1 MHLGV
6 EVHTKTLVTALDERG
21 VCIADTDLAARTVL
35 WAAGVAASPL
45 ARSLGVPLDRAGRV
59 QVRPDLTIPGHAE
72 VFVIGDLAAA
82 MSQGQPVP
90 GVAPAAIQGGRHAA
104 RCIRQRLAGQPA
116 APFHY
121 RHRGA
126 LATIG
131 RAAAVADFGWLK
143 LTGFPAWLA
152 WMLVHIAF
160 LIGFRNRVF
169 VLLSW
174 AWAYL
179 TFQRGARIITGAP
192 EQLLPHLPG
201 SDKQQQDDA
210 AAALLAPPH
219 PVQTEA
225 SRHSRA

>member
-1 MHLGV
+1 
-6 EVHTKTLVTALDERG
+6 
-21 VCIADTDLAARTVL
+21 
-35 WAAGVAASPL
+35 
-45 ARSLGVPLDRAGRV
+45 VPLDRAGRV
-59 QVRPDLTIPGHAE
+59 QVQPDLTIPGQAE

-82 MSQGQPVP
+82 TSQGQSVP

-104 RCIRQRLAGQPA
+104 RCIRRTLAGQPA
-116 APFHY
+116 VPFHY

-143 LTGFPAWLA
+143 LTGFLAWLA

-160 LIGFRNRVF
+160 LVGFRNRVF

-179 TFQRGARIITGAP
+179 TFQRGARLITGAP
-192 EQLLPHLPG
+192 EQLLPNAPG
-201 SDKQQQDDA
+201 TDRRVDGPG
-210 AAALLAPPH
+210 AALVAPLRA
-219 PVQTEA
+219 VQTEA
-225 SRHSRA
+225 SQHSQA